1 MAKYVIDTHA
11 LIWFLSNPNERLGTE
26 ARKRMKDPNSEF
38 YVLTD
43 IFEEIRRKFEKFKT
57 DNKPKKA
64 IKIPP
69 IICWLILKKCKNVK
83 IRNLPHGELSLLKSK
98 EPVLNNFNKDDQPFV
113 AKYLILKQKYPRTEV
128 EIITDDAI
136 MRHNDLIKTC
146 W

>member
-11 LIWFLSNPNERLGTE
+11 LIWFLSNPKRLGPE
-26 ARKRMKDPNSEF
+26 ARKRLKDPNSEF

-43 IFEEIRRKFEKFKT
+43 VFEEIRLKFEKFKT
-57 DNKPKKA
+57 DNKGKNA

-69 IICWLILKKCKNVK
+69 IICWLILKKSKNVK
-83 IRNLPHGELSLLKSK
+83 IRNLPYGELSLLRSK
-98 EPVLNNFNKDDQPFV
+98 EPVLNKVKKDDQPFV
-113 AKYLILKQKYPRTEV
+113 AKYFILKEKYPRTEV
-128 EIITDDAI
+128 EIITVDDI

>member
-11 LIWFLSNPNERLGTE
+11 LIWFLSNSKRLGPE
-26 ARKRMKDPNSEF
+26 ARKRLKDPNSEF

-43 IFEEIRRKFEKFKT
+43 VLQEIRRKFEKFKV
-57 DNKPKKA
+57 DNKDKGA

-69 IICWLILKKCKNVK
+69 IICWLILKKSKNVK
-83 IRNLPHGELSLLKSK
+83 IRNLAYSELSLLRSK
-98 EPVLNNFNKDDQPFV
+98 HPGLNRFNKDDQPFV
-113 AKYLILKQKYPRTEV
+113 AKYFILKQKYPRTEV
-128 EIITDDAI
+128 EIITADDI

>member
-11 LIWFLSNPNERLGTE
+11 LVWFLSNPKLLGPE
-26 ARKRMKDPNSEF
+26 ARKRLKDPNSEF

-43 IFEEIRRKFEKFKT
+43 VLEEIRRKFEKFKA
-57 DNKPKKA
+57 DNKDKGA

-69 IICWLILKKCKNVK
+69 IICWLILRKSKNVK
-83 IRNLPHGELSLLKSK
+83 IRKLPYGELSLLRSK
-98 EPVLNNFNKDDQPFV
+98 DSALNALKKDDQPFV
-113 AKYLILKQKYPRTEV
+113 AKYFILKQKYPRTEV
-128 EIITDDAI
+128 EIITVDDI